1 VRGLADLLEPAA
13 SGVGDDPYRQT
24 RELGQRVGSDC
35 VSPINVLN
43 QHNVDTLWKPRDRG
57 PVKLSVPAVR
67 RAKTMLEREADPE
80 TFEETV
86 EGLLYRADSK
96 EHQFIL
102 EPIEREET
110 KIVGTYSPVLRE
122 EIRDAWD
129 KVVRV
134 RIRTTH
140 YFLARQVEPAD
151 VTVELLAVEEIRET

>member
-1 VRGLADLLEPAA
+1 M
-13 SGVGDDPYRQT
+13 T
-24 RELGQRVGSDC
+24 
-35 VSPINVLN
+35 I
-43 QHNVDTLWKPRDRG
+43 
-57 PVKLSVPAVR
+57 SVPEIR
-67 RAKTMLEREADPE
+67 RAKIMLEQEAAPE

-110 KIVGTYSPVLRE
+110 KIVGTYSPALRE

-140 YFLARQVEPAD
+140 YFLSGQVEPSD
-151 VTVELLAVEEIRET
+151 VTVELLAVEEISLSADEPSPAAPVVWLPAGAKDRSPLGPKPGASTSSATPADPTG